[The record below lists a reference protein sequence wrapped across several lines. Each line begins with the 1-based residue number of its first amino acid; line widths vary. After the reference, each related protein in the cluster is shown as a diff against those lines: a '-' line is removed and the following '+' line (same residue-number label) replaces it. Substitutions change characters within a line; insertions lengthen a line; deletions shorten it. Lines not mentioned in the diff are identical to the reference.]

1 MDFSILD
8 LHSDDDNIDA
18 RMKLLEDR
26 YALENQFIEDVS
38 RGFTQKA
45 ESVLTN
51 NILINMESRTPD
63 SIRNFKNY
71 CIILNTLLRKA
82 VEKGTVHPIHIDR
95 LSAIFARKIEVISS
109 ISSGKI
115 LMREMVRKYCLLVK
129 NHSMKGYSLLIQKII
144 TRVDTDLTENLTLST
159 LAKHLNVNA
168 SYLSTL
174 FRKETGQTLTEY
186 VNTKRIQHAL
196 FLLNSTNMQIQ
207 TVAQHCGIPDI
218 NYFTKIFKKHV
229 GMTPS
234 DYRKNLHTT

>member
-1 MDFSILD
+1 MNFSILD
-8 LHSDDDNIDA
+8 LHSDYDNIDS

-38 RGFTQKA
+38 RGFTHKA
-45 ESVLTN
+45 ETTLANSN
-51 NILINMESRTPD
+51 LINMEPRTPD

-82 VEKGTVHPIHIDR
+82 AEKGYVHPIHIDK
-95 LSAIFARKIEVISS
+95 LSASFARKIETINS
-109 ISSGKI
+109 ISVGKS
-115 LMREMVRKYCLLVK
+115 LMHEMVRKYCLLVK
-129 NHSMKGYSLLIQKII
+129 NHSMKGYSLLVQKVI
-144 TRVDTDLTENLTLST
+144 TRVDTDITENLTLST

-186 VNTKRIQHAL
+186 VNNKRIQHAL
-196 FLLNSTNMQIQ
+196 FLLDTTNMQIQ
-207 TVAQHCGIPDI
+207 TIAQHCGIPDI

-229 GMTPS
+229 GITPS
-234 DYRKNLHTT
+234 DYKKRIYTI